1 MGLAEVLLIKVI
13 TVPGVN
19 APLVSPLS
27 AIVALL
33 LMITPLAITLSLLA
47 LLRFALKVQM

>member
-1 MGLAEVLLIKVI
+1 
-13 TVPGVN
+13 
-19 APLVSPLS
+19 
-27 AIVALL
+27 